1 MSSDEDAVQ
10 SQSTVEEFH
19 SPHQVETHSGI
30 EQSQQPTSPAPTPSP
45 SRPTR
50 KRSRPNNDRLE
61 EAYEVLHEAKNRM
74 MSQDEFEVY
83 GQYVGT
89 ELRALNDEHSIIIAK
104 YYINNILLDA
114 RLGKYRRS
122 NQSQPTVQ
130 HSYST
135 ASSNISSG
143 PSEEHI
149 SQNILAS
156 MDSSSTNSINDSNT
170 N

>member
-1 MSSDEDAVQ
+1 
-10 SQSTVEEFH
+10 
-19 SPHQVETHSGI
+19 
-30 EQSQQPTSPAPTPSP
+30 
-45 SRPTR
+45 
-50 KRSRPNNDRLE
+50 
-61 EAYEVLHEAKNRM
+61 M

-114 RLGKYRRS
+114 RLRKYRRS

-130 HSYST
+130 QSYST
-135 ASSNISSG
+135 ASSNISSR

-156 MDSSSTNSINDSNT
+156 MDFSKTNSINDSNT